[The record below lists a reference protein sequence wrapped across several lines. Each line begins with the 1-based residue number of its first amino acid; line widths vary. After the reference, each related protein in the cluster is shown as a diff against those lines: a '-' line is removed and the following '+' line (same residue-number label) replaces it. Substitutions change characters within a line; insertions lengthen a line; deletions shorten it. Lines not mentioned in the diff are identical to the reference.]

1 MLGCYEMVH
10 QACYTALTRIT
21 AMDSDAEIS
30 AYNGW
35 SALDEQITTLKSASD
50 SVAKGILK
58 LKSSMTEGSVGTFQD
73 SAQKLQAKLD
83 EMNSKISDIG
93 NQLSAFSLKTEEIRD
108 SVERLCKDQKLS
120 EHIFKTGTYL
130 IVFPLV
136 VRFEKKTDVTRITVG
151 STTTTSIRPDYIVKL
166 IKEALE
172 LPFNPKV
179 FLKSLQAAYGLLK
192 RSERQHEVSL
202 EDIRQLISISYDS
215 TSKLSVEQFEALLQR
230 LYANSDSDLKD
241 QLPQFV
247 PVAAASQSYL
257 LFKKDGSSISVGSI
271 SLEVIN
277 LK

>member
-1 MLGCYEMVH
+1 
-10 QACYTALTRIT
+10 
-21 AMDSDAEIS
+21 MDSDAEIS

-136 VRFEKKTDVTRITVG
+136 VRFENRTDVTRITVG

-230 LYANSDSDLKD
+230 LYANSDSDLKG
-241 QLPQFV
+241 QLPQFI